1 MGKSL
6 SISVHVAKALVIV
19 YPSRARDN
27 SKGHSWNLVA
37 RDDLSGLYTSWC
49 QSGAWQRLGRIDDQV
64 FIGFWSCI
72 FRKIKVCHA
81 IVAGVPSGVIHQD
94 SRSRFKL
101 RHTAARR
108 VVRILHLDRERIHFV
123 VCATQLAILLH
134 QI

>member
-49 QSGAWQRLGRIDDQV
+49 QSGAWQ
-64 FIGFWSCI
+64 
-72 FRKIKVCHA
+72 RKIKVCHA